1 MKKITF
7 LVAAAILLVSPNA
20 FSQAKLQAV
29 HNSPDAALT
38 HIDIYM
44 GDIRIIDDM
53 GFREATPFL
62 EIPAGIPLTFT
73 IAPANSTSVA
83 DGFYSMTETF
93 NGTYVIVANGIHST
107 TGYSPAPPFG
117 LRLFSGAFDSTYM
130 PGYTGVLLSHGC
142 TDSGNINVSETSIPL
157 GTFIYDMPYPVF
169 TAGYHSMP
177 VMNYVIEVTTTATN
191 EVLGSYSV
199 PLATMAMDN
208 KAAIVLSSGFAHPEN
223 NSNGP
228 AFGLFMVRTEGGSFI
243 PLQSTM
249 GREDYEATAINAYP
263 NPASGIVTLELPSS
277 ATVIEGS
284 LYDLSGREVLRISGT
299 DKMDVS
305 GLSNGIFM
313 LNATA
318 DGKSFTKKIIV
329 NH

>member
-7 LVAAAILLVSPNA
+7 LVAAAILLVSQNA
-20 FSQAKLQAV
+20 LSQAKIQAV
-29 HNSPDAALT
+29 HNSPDAALS

-62 EIPAGIPLTFT
+62 ELPAGIPLTFT
-73 IAPANSTSVA
+73 IAPGNSTSVA

-93 NGTYVIVANGIHST
+93 NGTYVIVANGIHSQ
-107 TGYSPAPPFG
+107 TGYSPAPPFQ
-117 LRLFSGAFDSTYM
+117 LNVFYGAFANDYM
-130 PGYTGVLLSHGC
+130 PGYAGILMNQGC
-142 TDSGNINVSETSIPL
+142 TDSGNINISETSIPL
-157 GTFIYDMPYPVF
+157 GVFIYDMPYPVF

-177 VMNYVIEVTTTATN
+177 VMDYVIQASTTTGN
-191 EVLGSYSV
+191 VVLCSYEV
-199 PLATMAMDN
+199 PLATMGMDN
-208 KAAIVLSSGFAHPEN
+208 KAALILSSGFAHPEN

-228 AFGLFMVRTEGGSFI
+228 AFGLFMVSTLGGSFI

-249 GREDYEATAINAYP
+249 GREAYGTAAINAYP
-263 NPASGIVTLELPSS
+263 NPASGIVMLDVPAGT
-277 ATVIEGS
+277 AVEGS
-284 LYDLSGREVLRISGT
+284 LYDMSGREVLPVLGN
-299 DKMDVS
+299 KLDVS
-305 GLSNGIFM
+305 GLANGIFM

-318 DGKSFTKKIIV
+318 DGKSFVKKIIV